1 MASKKLTTDEVN
13 ALMEGL
19 AQSSSQSTVDIA
31 GSDEVR
37 PFTFGEDDLSLMGDY
52 YALRQVNERFARLAR
67 SVFLPML
74 RLQPR
79 ITPFPPEVK
88 SFDEYTDSIDN
99 FMNLNISRIE
109 ELRGPMLMAIQPEFI
124 STLTAAYYGGDLGSG
139 GGKRAE
145 FTATEERVIEL
156 VSEGLMMSLS
166 SAWRDLM
173 PITLVQQ
180 GREINTQFAS
190 VVDGSE
196 LVIICSFVI
205 QLPDKESDKI
215 DIVYPLQTLKPI
227 AAQLRSRVQSDS
239 LADDVSWRE
248 KIEKA
253 ILDIPLEL
261 SALLGRPSLSV
272 GSMTRLV
279 SGDVIPLEVGGGITI
294 KIEDK
299 PVFIGE
305 VGEVSGKAAISLT
318 KRVVREA

>member
-109 ELRGPMLMAIQPEFI
+109 ELRGPMP
-124 STLTAAYYGGDLGSG
+124 S
-139 GGKRAE
+139 
-145 FTATEERVIEL
+145 
-156 VSEGLMMSLS
+156 SLNLS
-166 SAWRDLM
+166 
-173 PITLVQQ
+173 
-180 GREINTQFAS
+180 
-190 VVDGSE
+190 
-196 LVIICSFVI
+196 
-205 QLPDKESDKI
+205 LP
-215 DIVYPLQTLKPI
+215 
-227 AAQLRSRVQSDS
+227 
-239 LADDVSWRE
+239 
-248 KIEKA
+248 
-253 ILDIPLEL
+253 
-261 SALLGRPSLSV
+261 
-272 GSMTRLV
+272 
-279 SGDVIPLEVGGGITI
+279 
-294 KIEDK
+294 
-299 PVFIGE
+299 
-305 VGEVSGKAAISLT
+305 
-318 KRVVREA
+318 